1 MGTESDWLSLG
12 QPTAS
17 CGQRAAGLA
26 SAGAFE
32 RTGGMAGRRSLRPA
46 SSASGIGGLD
56 YGAQECAHG
65 VFLSADAP
73 CMACIC

>member
-12 QPTAS
+12 QPAAS

-32 RTGGMAGRRSLRPA
+32 RAGGMAGRRNLCPTSG
-46 SSASGIGGLD
+46 ASGISGLD
-56 YGAQECAHG
+56 YGTQECAHG
-65 VFLSADAP
+65 LFLSADAP
-73 CMACIC
+73 CMARVC